1 MNKKYIVLTGRRNVG
16 KSALI
21 NALTGQETAIV
32 SDTAGT
38 TTDPVKKAY
47 EIPGYA
53 PVVFIDTAGID
64 DNGLLGEKRTAK
76 TRKAILQADI
86 ALLVFTGNCFGKE
99 ERQLISLFRQHTIPF
114 LLIHNKSDQHP
125 LDSRLKE
132 ELTKEYR
139 TPVIAF
145 SALQQKQ
152 PEEII
157 RAIQTLLPPSGPASL
172 LDGLVHKN
180 DTVLLV
186 TPIDSEAPAG
196 RLILPQ
202 VQTLREVLDRHC
214 IGITVQPE
222 ELPGFLQT
230 SSVTPRLVIT
240 DSQVFRQVTE
250 TVPPHIPLTSFS
262 ILMARLKGDF
272 QKFMEGTSRIS
283 HLQDGDR
290 VLILESCTH
299 HVSCEDIGRV
309 KIPALLEKQTGRK
322 LDFDF
327 VAGLDTI
334 QRPVTNYA
342 LVIQCGGCMITSRQ
356 LQNRLCPAIE
366 AGIPVSNYGMAIAY
380 LQGIFERATAPFKRP

>member
-1 MNKKYIVLTGRRNVG
+1 MDKKYIVLTGRRNVG

-53 PVVFIDTAGID
+53 PVVFMDTAGID
-64 DNGLLGEKRTAK
+64 DNGLLGEKRTTK
-76 TRKAILQADI
+76 TRKAILQADM
-86 ALLVFTGNCFGKE
+86 ALLVFTGNSFGKE
-99 ERQLISLFRQHTIPF
+99 EQQLISLFRQHTIPF
-114 LLIHNKSDQHP
+114 LLIHNKSDQRP

-132 ELTKEYR
+132 KLTKEYR
-139 TPVIAF
+139 TPVIDF

-202 VQTLREVLDRHC
+202 VQTLRALLDRHC

-240 DSQVFRQVTE
+240 DSQVFRQVAE

-283 HLQDGDR
+283 RLQDGDR
-290 VLILESCTH
+290 VLMLESCTH

-309 KIPALLEKQTGRK
+309 KIPALLEKQTGKK

-334 QRPVTNYA
+334 QRPVTDYA

-356 LQNRLCPAIE
+356 LQNRLRPSIE
-366 AGIPVSNYGMAIAY
+366 AGIPVSNYGMTLAW
-380 LQGIFERATAPFKRP
+380 LQGIFERATALFT

>member
-1 MNKKYIVLTGRRNVG
+1 MDKKYIVLTGRRNVG

-53 PVVFIDTAGID
+53 PVVFMDTAGID

-76 TRKAILQADI
+76 TRKAILQADM
-86 ALLVFTGNCFGKE
+86 ALLVFTGNSFGKE

-132 ELTKEYR
+132 KLTKEYR
-139 TPVIAF
+139 TPVIDF

-180 DTVLLV
+180 NTVLLV

-202 VQTLREVLDRHC
+202 VQTLRALLDRHC

-240 DSQVFRQVTE
+240 DSQVFRQVAE

-283 HLQDGDR
+283 RLQDGDR
-290 VLILESCTH
+290 VLMLESCTH

-309 KIPALLEKQTGRK
+309 KIPALLEKQTGKK
-322 LDFDF
+322 LNFDF

-334 QRPVTNYA
+334 QRPITDYA

-356 LQNRLCPAIE
+356 LQNRLRPAIE
-366 AGIPVSNYGMAIAY
+366 AGIPVSNYGMTLAW
-380 LQGIFERATAPFKRP
+380 LQGIFERATALFT

>member
-1 MNKKYIVLTGRRNVG
+1 MDKKYIVLTGRRNVG

-53 PVVFIDTAGID
+53 PVVFMDTAGID
-64 DNGLLGEKRTAK
+64 DNGLLGEKRMAK
-76 TRKAILQADI
+76 TRKAILQADM
-86 ALLVFTGNCFGKE
+86 ALLVFTGNSFGKE

-132 ELTKEYR
+132 KLTKEYR
-139 TPVIAF
+139 TPVIDF

-202 VQTLREVLDRHC
+202 VQTLRALLDSHC
-214 IGITVQPE
+214 IGIAVQPE

-240 DSQVFRQVTE
+240 DSQVFRQVAE

-272 QKFMEGTSRIS
+272 QKFMEGTSCIS
-283 HLQDGDR
+283 RLQDGDR
-290 VLILESCTH
+290 VLMLESCTH

-309 KIPALLEKQTGRK
+309 KIPALLEKQTGKK

-334 QRPVTNYA
+334 QRPVTDYA

-356 LQNRLCPAIE
+356 LQNRLRPAIE
-366 AGIPVSNYGMAIAY
+366 AGIPVSNYGMTLAW
-380 LQGIFERATAPFKRP
+380 LQGIFERATALFT